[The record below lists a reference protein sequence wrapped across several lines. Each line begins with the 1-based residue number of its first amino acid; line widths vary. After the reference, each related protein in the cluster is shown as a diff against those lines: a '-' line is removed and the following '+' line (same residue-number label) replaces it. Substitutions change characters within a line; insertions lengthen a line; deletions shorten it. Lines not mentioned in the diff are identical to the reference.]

1 MRNGELSP
9 DSRTAA
15 LAALASTTAADPLDV
30 FVVGGGVT
38 GAGAAFDAATRGLR
52 VGVVDTADWASGTS
66 SRSSKLMHG
75 GLRYLEMLD
84 FRLVAEALRER
95 DLLLTHTA
103 PHLVEPVAF
112 VFPFENRF
120 IDRAFIGSGVLLYD
134 TMATRPGRKRAL
146 PLHRH
151 LGRRAL
157 AAHVPGL
164 AEDAAV
170 GALEYYDAKVDDA
183 RFVMTLVRSAAT
195 FGAHAAN
202 HVRVI
207 DYLHT
212 GQRVSGVRAR
222 DMLTGEEF
230 DVHARRTILA
240 GGVWT
245 EEQQDLASAE
255 AGLTVLASKGV
266 HITVAEDR
274 ISAAPGT
281 GIISKTEKSVLF
293 IIPWDGYWV
302 IGTTDTPWE
311 QDVDV
316 PVATADDIDY
326 LLDHANAVLREKLGP
341 EDVIGVYAGLRP
353 LLQPVLRE
361 GVASTKV
368 SREHTVMEVEPGLAA
383 IAGGKFTTYRVMAED
398 VVDFV
403 LGDEAGERR
412 TLTESVPLLGAQGV
426 ASLRRRQEEI
436 AARYGF
442 DEARVARLIRRYGTL
457 LDSVLDLIDE
467 DPELGLPLPG
477 AERYLG
483 AEARYAAAAEGAV
496 RLGDVLERR
505 MRLGYE
511 VRDRGTAAAE
521 AVARI
526 VAPVLGWDE
535 DGVAREVAAFEAHMR
550 AQLAAEATRDDGT
563 AAAIVAGAAR
573 DQGREE
579 WQ

>member
-1 MRNGELSP
+1 MRNDELAP
-9 DSRTAA
+9 ASRAAA
-15 LAALASTTAADPLDV
+15 LAALAATTPDDPLDV

-38 GAGAAFDAATRGLR
+38 GAGAAFDAATRELQ
-52 VGVVDTADWASGTS
+52 VGVVDAHDWASGTS

-84 FRLVAEALRER
+84 FKLVAEALRER
-95 DLLLTHTA
+95 DLLLTRTA

-134 TMATRPGRKRAL
+134 TMATRPGRKRAV

-151 LGRRAL
+151 LSRKAL

-183 RFVMTLVRSAAT
+183 RFVMTLVRSAVS
-195 FGAHAAN
+195 FGARAAN

-207 DYLHT
+207 DYLHS
-212 GQRVSGVRAR
+212 GERVSGVRAR
-222 DMLTGEEF
+222 DELTGEEF
-230 DVHARRTILA
+230 DIHSRRTILA

-245 EEQQDLASAE
+245 EEQQDLAKADS
-255 AGLTVLASKGV
+255 GLTVLASKGI
-266 HITVAEDR
+266 HITVAQER
-274 ISAAPGT
+274 ISAAPNT

-311 QDVDV
+311 EDVDA
-316 PVATADDIDY
+316 PVATAADIDY
-326 LLDHANAVLREKLGP
+326 VLDHANAVLREKLDRD
-341 EDVIGVYAGLRP
+341 DVIGVYAGLRP
-353 LLQPVLRE
+353 LLQSVVRD

-403 LGDEAGERR
+403 LGDEAAERP
-412 TLTESVPLLGAQGV
+412 TLTETVPLLGAQGV
-426 ASLRRRQEEI
+426 ASLRRRQAEI
-436 AARYGF
+436 AGRYGL
-442 DEARVARLIRRYGTL
+442 DEDRVKRLIRRYGTL
-457 LDSVLDLIDE
+457 VETVLDLIE
-467 DPELGLPLPG
+467 THPELARPLPG

-483 AEARYAAAAEGAV
+483 AEAHYAAAAEGAV
-496 RLGDVLERR
+496 HLGDVLERR
-505 MRLGYE
+505 MRLNYE
-511 VRDRGTAAAE
+511 VRDRGKAAAE
-521 AVARI
+521 AVAEI
-526 VAPVLGWDE
+526 IAPVLGWDAE
-535 DGVAREVAAFEAHMR
+535 TRQREVGAFRAHVD
-550 AQLAAEATRDDGT
+550 AQLAAEKTRDDAS
-563 AAAIVAGAAR
+563 AAALVTATLR
-573 DQGREE
+573 Q
-579 WQ
+579 